1 MNIRD
6 IAERAGYGVSTVSRV
21 INGQSNVSDQARE
34 RILAV
39 MDACGYEPNTNA
51 RYLKMRSPSPVA
63 VFVMGTSNRLFG
75 DILARIQARF
85 WALGEEVAVTHL
97 EDDANEVQFAISYQQ
112 TRHPKAMLFLG
123 GERTYFREAFGQITV
138 PSVLI
143 TNTAEGL
150 GFENLSS
157 VTIDNE
163 AAAARAIDY
172 LHAAGHRRIGILGGT
187 RSPEQ
192 IGGRRLEGAE
202 SALMA
207 HGIVF
212 SRIMSPATSPKRR
225 DTAPSEGF
233 SGAPRT
239 LPPSSRLETSSPLA
253 PFAPSTTEG
262 AAFPAPSPS
271 WASTAPRSRATPSL
285 ASPPCG
291 RIPMPSQTA
300 AWTCSSR
307 ACRGPRKPCTSLPP
321 STSSSRRAWA
331 RPTPAASRTFLPP
344 LTIRTGR
351 TARRREP
358 SS

>member
-212 SRIMSPATSPKRR
+212 SRDQDYEPCDFTEEAGYRAIGRLLWRSPDLTAVLALGDVIAFGAIRAIYDRGGSVPGTLSIMGFDGTALSRYSVPRITTVRQDTDALADRSVDLLLQGMQGPAQ
-225 DTAPSEGF
+225 ALHE
-233 SGAPRT
+233 
-239 LPPSSRLETSSPLA
+239 LA
-253 PFAPSTTEG
+253 PFDILEQESVG
-262 AAFPAPSPS
+262 ASNTSGVADL
-271 WASTAPRSRATPSL
+271 L
-285 ASPPCG
+285 A
-291 RIPMPSQTA
+291 A
-300 AWTCSSR
+300 AHDTH
-307 ACRGPRKPCTSLPP
+307 
-321 STSSSRRAWA
+321 
-331 RPTPAASRTFLPP
+331 RPHR
-344 LTIRTGR
+344 
-351 TARRREP
+351 
-358 SS
+358 